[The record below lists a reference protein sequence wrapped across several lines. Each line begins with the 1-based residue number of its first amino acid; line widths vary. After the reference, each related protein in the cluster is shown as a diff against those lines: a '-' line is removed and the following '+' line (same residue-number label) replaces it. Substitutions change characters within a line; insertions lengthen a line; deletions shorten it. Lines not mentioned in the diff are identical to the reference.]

1 MSPARCSSLILG
13 SALLLCLGCGDTA
26 PTATNSPS
34 PQSTP
39 GPTPSMTGFI
49 WGQVI
54 DSTGLCIRGAIV
66 EIVNGL
72 ATGHSSRQPDECDAW
87 SYVGYEFRNLPIGAT
102 ETLRAMAPGYQ
113 SQEQQVVA
121 GNGGY
126 PVQFVLVPE

>member
-1 MSPARCSSLILG
+1 
-13 SALLLCLGCGDTA
+13 
-26 PTATNSPS
+26 
-34 PQSTP
+34 
-39 GPTPSMTGFI
+39 MTGFI